1 MITPIKHDM
10 EAHFHTFDTKYV
22 SMEIGFHK
30 YPDPLYTGVIG
41 KVILDVSFG
50 MLCQLHN
57 SIRDQAFNVL
67 MLKYGSRK

>member
-1 MITPIKHDM
+1 MITPIKCDM
-10 EAHFHTFDTKYV
+10 EAYFHTIDSEYV

-41 KVILDVSFG
+41 KVILDVSSG

-57 SIRDQAFNVL
+57 SIRDQAYNVL
-67 MLKYGSRK
+67 MMKYGSLK